1 MTENWKTEYD
11 QRQYRLMND
20 QLKLFEAG
28 KLDLP
33 ALIKGIKALLSALE
47 EADESWKDKVR
58 CEWGALETVYA
69 IGLDRKEQGLAPDI
83 QTSINDPANRA
94 LIDEAVQNI
103 RRLVQERISHP

>member
-1 MTENWKTEYD
+1 MTEDWKTEYD

-20 QLKLFEAG
+20 QLRLFETG

-47 EADESWKDKVR
+47 VADESWKDKVR

-83 QTSINDPANRA
+83 QACLNDPANRA
-94 LIDEAVQNI
+94 IIDEAVRNI
-103 RRLVQERISHP
+103 RRLVQECISHP